1 MSDKELLANALEKYA
16 GVTAWGR
23 AALAV
28 IARPDVVFAGNHN
41 SPASNTAGEL
51 LRIYRMKLDHCRER
65 GIEAHGIAE
74 LIESLASRA
83 QSEVIEVRPFIG
95 PQDSV
100 AAFWNATGDLVGC
113 VTVLGR
119 DTESARQNLD
129 FALGKK

>member
-1 MSDKELLANALEKYA
+1 MSDKQLLENALEKYA
-16 GVTAWGR
+16 GTMAWGR

-28 IARPDVVFAGNHN
+28 IARPEVVFAGSHN

-65 GIEAHGIAE
+65 GIEAHGIME

-83 QSEVIEVRPFIG
+83 QGEVIEVRPFVG
-95 PQDSV
+95 PQNSV
-100 AAFWNATGDLVGC
+100 VAFWSTSGDLVGC
-113 VTVLGR
+113 ITVLGR